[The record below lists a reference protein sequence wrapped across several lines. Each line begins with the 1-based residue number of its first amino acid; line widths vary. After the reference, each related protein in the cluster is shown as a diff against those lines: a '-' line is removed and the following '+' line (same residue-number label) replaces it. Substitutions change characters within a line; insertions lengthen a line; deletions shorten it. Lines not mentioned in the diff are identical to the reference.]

1 MKRLFFNPEIEYLRA
16 GWRIGIFVVIFF
28 GCTIVIGLPT
38 IFLLKQVF
46 DVRSMAL
53 QMFLTYVALT
63 VATWIMLRFI
73 DKRPFRSVGLTFT
86 SPWLWHLTQGT
97 LLGAGMMTV
106 IFIVLS
112 ATGMVTIEFRSMEIQ
127 QGLFIFFNSF
137 FLYIVVGYGEELM
150 FRGYLF
156 QVFAEGTNRIVATIT
171 ISVLFAFVH
180 AKNPNVS
187 LFGLINVGLAGIWLS
202 IAYIKTNS
210 LWLPVGLHFS
220 WNFFQGFVFSLPVSG
235 TTSDKEQIGRAI
247 VSGPEWFTGGTFGP
261 EGGMLATILLL
272 AASVLIYRSPWF
284 SSSPDAWRY
293 EQWKAERKDAIADR
307 ETIQPVPPL

>member
-1 MKRLFFNPEIEYLRA
+1 
-16 GWRIGIFVVIFF
+16 
-28 GCTIVIGLPT
+28 
-38 IFLLKQVF
+38 
-46 DVRSMAL
+46 
-53 QMFLTYVALT
+53 
-63 VATWIMLRFI
+63 
-73 DKRPFRSVGLTFT
+73 
-86 SPWLWHLTQGT
+86 
-97 LLGAGMMTV
+97 MTV
-106 IFIVLS
+106 IFIVLYS
-112 ATGMVTIEFRSMEIQ
+112 TGMVTIEFRVLEFQ
-127 QGLFIFFNSF
+127 QGLFIFINSF

-235 TTSDKEQIGRAI
+235 TTSDKEQIGKAI
-247 VSGPEWFTGGTFGP
+247 VTGPEWFTGGTFGP

-272 AASVLIYRSPWF
+272 AVSVLIYRSPWF
-284 SSSPDAWRY
+284 SSSPDAWQY
-293 EQWKAERKDAIADR
+293 EPWKTERKDAIV
-307 ETIQPVPPL
+307 QQQSVQSLPLL

>member
-1 MKRLFFNPEIEYLRA
+1 MKSLFYNPEIEYLRS
-16 GWRIGIFVVIFF
+16 GWRIGIFVLIFF

-63 VATWIMLRFI
+63 VATWVMLRFI

-86 SPWLWHLTQGT
+86 SPWLLHLTQGT

-106 IFIVLS
+106 IFIILYS
-112 ATGMVTIEFRSMEIQ
+112 TGMVTIEFRVMEFH
-127 QGLFIFFNSF
+127 QGLFIFINSL

-156 QVFAEGTNRIVATIT
+156 QVFAEGTNRIVATVT

-247 VSGPEWFTGGTFGP
+247 VTGPDWFTGGTFGP
-261 EGGMLATILLL
+261 EGGMLATILLI
-272 AASVLIYRSPWF
+272 AASALIYRSPWF
-284 SSSPDAWRY
+284 SASPDAWQY
-293 EQWKAERKDAIADR
+293 EQWNTERKNALAPQQSVQQIS
-307 ETIQPVPPL
+307 PM